1 MHASIR
7 PLPNESAPA
16 LTLYVP
22 KWEKLSTSIH
32 FEETCMREHPL
43 YTRKQA
49 AKPRNSAAEVEID
62 DGIQYH
68 RAASAHAAL
77 VFRLSR

>member
-1 MHASIR
+1 MHLYDHSRTKVHQPLYIIR
-7 PLPNESAPA
+7 TEMGKTVNKH
-16 LTLYVP
+16 TLRGN
-22 KWEKLSTSIH
+22 
-32 FEETCMREHPL
+32 MREHPL
-43 YTRKQA
+43 YTPKQA
-49 AKPRNSAAEVEID
+49 AKPQNSAAEVEID